1 MIDWLL
7 KDYSALTTNE
17 LYAAMQLR
25 QEIFVV
31 EQNCPYLDAD
41 GKDVYS
47 HHLFG
52 YEGDILVAYCRI
64 VKPGIS
70 YNEVSIGRVVVKS
83 SFRKFGYGHLLMQRA
98 LEAIISL
105 YGALPVRIGAQ
116 SYLLHFYMAH
126 GFTQEGEEYLEDG
139 IPHRIMLRS

>member
-1 MIDWLL
+1 MIHWLL
-7 KDYSALTTNE
+7 KDYSALTTSE

-41 GKDVYS
+41 GKDVNA

-52 YEGDILVAYCRI
+52 YDGNILVAYCRI

-70 YNEVSIGRVVVKS
+70 YNEVSIGRVMVKS

-98 LEAIISL
+98 LEDIISI
-105 YGALPVRIGAQ
+105 YGAVPVRIGAQ
-116 SYLLHFYMAH
+116 SYLLRFYTAH
-126 GFTQEGEEYLEDG
+126 GFVQVGEEYLEDG